1 MHHKKSYKPIRK
13 RKISIRAPL
22 NSILSHPF
30 YFTLPSTCKARIRCR
45 EDLINNKRRN
55 LMEHINRIEI
65 QGRVGTVRTNIVNE
79 TMVANFSVATD
90 YLYKSKD
97 GAGVSETTWHNVVA
111 WANKDMPDLRRI
123 TKGTPVYISGR
134 VRTSKYTTSEG
145 VEKQFNE
152 ILANKL
158 RILGD
163 EIIEL

>member
-1 MHHKKSYKPIRK
+1 
-13 RKISIRAPL
+13 
-22 NSILSHPF
+22 
-30 YFTLPSTCKARIRCR
+30 
-45 EDLINNKRRN
+45 
-55 LMEHINRIEI
+55 MEHINRIEI
-65 QGRVGTVRTNIVNE
+65 QGRVGTVRTNTVND

-123 TKGTPVYISGR
+123 AKGTPVYVSGR
-134 VRTSKYTTSEG
+134 MRSSKYTTSEG
-145 VEKQFNE
+145 VEKNFNE